1 MSHSM
6 IDEYFKIY
14 SESIKEYGEKTCVLY
29 ACGSFYEIYSIDN
42 PKEQIG
48 NAKRISEI
56 IKCEFSN
63 KNKTKRS
70 EIGSTRA
77 FPDFC
82 GFGIAYLHKHLTS
95 LLDQNYTIVVVD
107 QDNTGEK
114 RGKLV
119 KRNITAI
126 HSPCLKPP
134 DFETSFDTEYSLI
147 SIFLEVIPQ
156 NKYIDTNTLIY
167 SVCSL
172 NNVTNTIEI
181 NEDCIQFKFN
191 EFQLTLDEINRILLR
206 YNVKQMKVFLLE
218 NKNLYDN
225 LQKNVGDGS
234 VDDGIFF
241 TSIIK
246 QLTKYIDNCNYN
258 YKFEIIDEQS
268 KKYSEYTKTNF
279 QNEYF
284 NRVYKHLSFGLLSPL
299 EYLNLLDKSLSIV
312 NLMYILDFMSLH
324 NPKYLTNLS
333 IPNVIKDSNNL
344 VLELNTLSQ
353 LSLLPNTTSESI
365 NSRFTCVFDVIN
377 HTNTAI
383 GRRHLKNI
391 LSKPFKDIFTIE
403 KRYNLTEE
411 LNNLDFTFIDKTLLR
426 ILDFERLHRKMD
438 LSGLHPY
445 EFPKLNHSYMS
456 ILELISFLYNSKNKY
471 SLPTLLNEI
480 PKQNILYEF
489 NQYIEDYK
497 KTFNLDMM
505 KGISL
510 NTSKDEIKNFFN
522 NGVVVDLDKIQSDIE
537 SLEND
542 LETLRVKYDTIIN
555 DKKSNQMIKLN
566 FTDNDGYY
574 FVCTKIRYQKLIKEC
589 KDTNFT
595 MRATSNT
602 CKFTTDEITKISNK
616 LITTRELFV
625 KKVKLNYL
633 LKISEYSSKYKLVF
647 SNLKTFIEIID
658 ISLSNLKCS
667 KKYRYCKPVITE
679 FINETEDSSIEAE
692 SLRHPIIELIT
703 DTEYIPNDISLNN
716 DKVGILLYGLNSSGK
731 SSLLRALGI
740 SIILAQCGLY
750 VPCKSFKFSPFS
762 TIISQVDLTDNLFN
776 GKSSFITEM
785 CGLKKILSC
794 ASKNTLVLSDELCRG
809 TEVISS
815 SAIVSTTILK
825 LIELN
830 TKFFFTTHLHD
841 LPKIQSIKTLN
852 TIGKIEIC
860 HLNVNTNG
868 DNIIFERNLLPGSG
882 SELYGLE
889 VCRSIIQDNLFIETA
904 FEIRN
909 DISGDK
915 TSILNTKRSRYNK
928 QKIVDSCEVCGYTP
942 TKNALPLDTHH
953 INEQKNCDKGGFV
966 NDKHF
971 HKNRVFNLVSLCKA
985 CHLKI
990 DTGEL
995 QIKGYKKSISGKY
1008 LDY

>member
-1 MSHSM
+1 MSHAM

-14 SESIKEYGEKTCVLY
+14 NESIKEYGEKTCVLY
-29 ACGSFYEIYSIDN
+29 ACGSFYEVYSIDN

-48 NAKRISEI
+48 NAKKISEI

-95 LLDQNYTIVVVD
+95 LLEQNYTIVVVD

-114 RGKLV
+114 KGKLV

-167 SVCSL
+167 SICSL

-181 NEDCIQFKFN
+181 NENSINFKFN

-206 YNVKQMKVFLLE
+206 YNVKQMKVYLLE
-218 NKNLYDN
+218 NKNLHDTN
-225 LQKNVGDGS
+225 N
-234 VDDGIFF
+234 FF

-258 YKFEIIDEQS
+258 YKFEMIDQQS
-268 KKYSEYTKTNF
+268 TKYSEYTKANF

-299 EYLNLLDKSLSIV
+299 EYLNLSDKSLSIL
-312 NLMYILDFMSLH
+312 NLMYILDFMTCH

-333 IPNVIKDSNNL
+333 IPKIIKDSNNL
-344 VLELNTLSQ
+344 ILELNTLSQ
-353 LSLLPNTTSESI
+353 LSLLPNTISESI
-365 NSRFTCVFDVIN
+365 NGRFTCVFDVIN

-411 LNNLDFTFIDKTLLR
+411 LNTIDFIFIDKTLLK

-438 LSGLHPY
+438 LQGLHPY
-445 EFPKLNHSYMS
+445 EFPKLNNSYIS
-456 ILELISFLYNSKNKY
+456 ILELIRFLHTNTNDYN
-471 SLPTLLNEI
+471 LPTILSEI
-480 PKQNILYEF
+480 PNQNIMSDF
-489 NQYIEDYK
+489 NEYIQDYQ

-505 KGISL
+505 KSITL

-522 NGVVVDLDKIQSDIE
+522 NGVVVDLDKIQLDIE

-633 LKISEYSSKYKLVF
+633 LKISEYSSKYKHVF

-667 KKYRYCKPVITE
+667 KKYKYCKPVITC
-679 FINETEDSSIEAE
+679 NSEDHSFIEAE
-692 SLRHPIIELIT
+692 ALRHPIIELIS

-716 DKVGILLYGLNSSGK
+716 DKLGIVLYGLNSSGK

-942 TKNALPLDTHH
+942 TKNSLPLDTHH
-953 INEQKNCDKGGFV
+953 INEQKNCDNMGFV